1 MAGAEYAGGF
11 LMAEVLLYGT
21 RLCPYC
27 IAARHLL
34 RGKGVEFQDIAVD
47 GDPALRRLIAERS
60 GRTTVPQIWVGEQH
74 IGGFTDLLSLERSGR
89 LDPLLAKVGEVADSA
104 AEQINGKEH
113 KP

>member
-1 MAGAEYAGGF
+1 
-11 LMAEVLLYGT
+11 MAEVVLYGT

-27 IAARHLL
+27 LAARRLL
-34 RGKGVEFQDIAVD
+34 RAKSVEFQDIAVD

-74 IGGFTDLLSLERSGR
+74 IGGFTELLSLERSGR
-89 LDPLLAKVGEVADSA
+89 LDALLAKAGAVAGFG

>member
-1 MAGAEYAGGF
+1 
-11 LMAEVLLYGT
+11 MAEVVLYGT

-27 IAARHLL
+27 VAARRLL
-34 RGKGVEFQDIAVD
+34 RGKSVEFQDIAVD

-89 LDPLLAKVGEVADSA
+89 LDALLAKAGAVAGSD
-104 AEQINGKEH
+104 AEQVNGKEH